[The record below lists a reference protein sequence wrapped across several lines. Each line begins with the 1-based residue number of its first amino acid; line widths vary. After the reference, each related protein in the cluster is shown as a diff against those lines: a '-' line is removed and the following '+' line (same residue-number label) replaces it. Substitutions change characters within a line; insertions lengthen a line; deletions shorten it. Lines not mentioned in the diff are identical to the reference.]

1 MIITIKKNESFLNFL
16 SEKKIEGDYR
26 YKYLNILLSG
36 IFSRKFKV
44 DERSYVHQANGGW
57 IVHVRTDGQLFFYG
71 ENYTDIHISHFVRT
85 NNIKEFLGFE
95 IMGTRELA
103 HAILQ
108 RFGVDDF
115 TVIMD
120 RYFYQLT
127 DYKTEPSQEG
137 IEAAATVDLGELVTM
152 HQFYYQ
158 EEYKGERNKTAE
170 YLSPGIAHS
179 IAEGSMF
186 ILKRDGITISFCSLN
201 DPDIGI
207 IFTKEA
213 YRGQGFG
220 RRLLEYCSSLLFKK
234 NGVAYLMTDMH
245 NSASNFI
252 CQKIGYKV
260 IYKHTNLRL

>member
-1 MIITIKKNESFLNFL
+1 MIITIKKTESFLNFL

-26 YKYLNILLSG
+26 YKYLNTLLNG
-36 IFSRKFKV
+36 ISSRKYEV

-57 IVHVRTDGQLFFYG
+57 IVHIRTDGQLFFYG
-71 ENYTDIHISHFVRT
+71 ENYTDIHISHFVR
-85 NNIKEFLGFE
+85 NNNVKEFRAFE
-95 IMGTRELA
+95 IMGTRELVY
-103 HAILQ
+103 AILQ
-108 RFGVDDF
+108 RFRVDDF
-115 TVIMD
+115 TTIKD
-120 RYFYQLT
+120 RYFYRLT
-127 DYKTEPSQEG
+127 EYKTEPSQEG
-137 IEAAATVDLGELVTM
+137 IEAAVPVDLGELVTM
-152 HQFYYQ
+152 HQHYYQ

-186 ILKRDGITISFCSLN
+186 VLKKDGIIISYCSLI

-213 YRGQGFG
+213 YRCQGFG
-220 RRLLEYCSSLLFKK
+220 RRLLEYCSRLLFEE

-252 CQKIGYKV
+252 CQMIGYKV
-260 IYKHTNLRL
+260 IYEHTNVRL